1 MASIHPTAIVDPKAE
16 LADDVEIGPY
26 SCVGPGVRLAAG
38 VRLEAHVVVSGRTSI
53 GEGTQVYPFACLGQR
68 PQHLKYRGEDTA
80 LVIGRHN
87 QIREHVTMH
96 PGTAAGTGVTRVG
109 DHGLFMA
116 AIHVA
121 HDCEVG
127 DHVIMANNATLGG
140 HVQIQDYVFLGGV
153 CGIHQFVRIGRY
165 AMVGG
170 KAMVDD
176 DVIPYGLVYG
186 NRAALSGLNII
197 GLKRHNFSR
206 EEVQSLRSAYRLL
219 FAPEGTFAERLDD
232 VAAQYTDQPRVME
245 IVGFIRSASARG
257 LCQPRHN
264 SGRAG

>member
-1 MASIHPTAIVDPKAE
+1 MAAIHPTAIIDPKAE
-16 LADDVEIGPY
+16 LADDVEVGPY
-26 SCVGPGVRLAAG
+26 TCVGPGVRLAAG
-38 VRLEAHVVVSGRTSI
+38 VRLEAHVVVAGRTSI

-68 PQHLKYRGEDTA
+68 PQHLKYRGEETK

-96 PGTAAGTGVTRVG
+96 PGTAAGTGVTRIG
-109 DHGLFMA
+109 DHCLFMS

-127 DHVIMANNATLGG
+127 DHVIMASNATLGG
-140 HVQIQDYVFLGGV
+140 HVQIQDYTFLGGMCAV
-153 CGIHQFVRIGRY
+153 HQFVRIGRY

-170 KAMVDD
+170 MSAVEDD
-176 DVIPYGLVYG
+176 LIPYGLVYG
-186 NRAALSGLNII
+186 NRAVLSGLNIV

-219 FAPEGTFAERLDD
+219 FAPEGTFAERLED
-232 VAAQYTDQPRVME
+232 VAARYTDQPRVME
-245 IVGFIRSASARG
+245 IVGVIRSASACG

-264 SGRAG
+264 GGRAD

>member
-1 MASIHPTAIVDPKAE
+1 MAAIHPTAIVDSKAE
-16 LADDVEIGPY
+16 LADDVEIGPFT
-26 SCVGPGVRLAAG
+26 CVGPRVRLAAG
-38 VRLEAHVVVSGRTSI
+38 VRLAAHVVVSGLTTI
-53 GEGTQVYPFACLGQR
+53 GEGTQVYPFACLGER
-68 PQHLKYRGEDTA
+68 PQHMKYRGEETR
-80 LVIGRHN
+80 LEIGRSN

-96 PGTAAGTGVTRVG
+96 PGTAAGAGVTRVG

-140 HVQIQDYVFLGGV
+140 HVQIQDYVFLGGMCAV
-153 CGIHQFVRIGRY
+153 HQFVRIGRY

-170 KAMVDD
+170 MSAVEDD
-176 DVIPYGLVYG
+176 LIPDGLVYG
-186 NRAALSGLNII
+186 NRAVLSGLNIG

-245 IVGFIRSASARG
+245 IVGFIRTASARG